1 MKKIYLSVLLAVPIL
16 FNAQSIEGT
25 WKLAQQAAA
34 LAVGPNQGDGSWW
47 SNSAN
52 DLTVRDCFFDDS
64 ITFDANGNMM
74 HYMDGSTWVEA
85 WQGVASEQ
93 CGTPV
98 APHDG
103 SGTYTYTF
111 SNNQLTVN
119 GLGAHIGLPKAINGG
134 ELTDPANA
142 VSSITYEISFGA
154 NGEMVADIQSA
165 GGGSGWWRFIYQ
177 KTNVAPPPPP
187 TTYNVTLKVDAS
199 NIVVGA
205 SGLFAGGGVL
215 GDAQAVQLTDP
226 DGDNIYEGV
235 GSFPASGGNYVFL
248 NGPADGGDWG
258 AKEDLNGLPCADAS
272 NWNDRLMPPLT
283 SDTTVCFEYGT
294 CTPCGGTPPPP
305 PTTYNVT
312 FEVHTDSLVAR
323 GGTVSGDG
331 IYIGGG
337 FVGGHDALLLS
348 QTVNS
353 DGKDVWTGT
362 TPLNS
367 SGGWF
372 TILNG
377 NCNDW
382 SCKEDISGQSCADPG
397 NFNDRNNLLGG
408 FSNDTTIVLEYGDC
422 TRPNSTTKVTE
433 HLSKLSLYPNPTFDV
448 INISSTST
456 ITDYNIYNMI
466 GNKVMSTNV
475 NASNAVVD
483 MSTLTKGVYFV
494 EVNLNGII
502 TNKRIIKK

>member
-1 MKKIYLSVLLAVPIL
+1 MKKIYLSVLLAIPFL

-25 WKLAQQAAA
+25 WKLAQQAGA

-52 DLTVRDCFFDDS
+52 DLTVRSCFFDDS

-111 SNNQLTVN
+111 ANNQLTVN

-134 ELTDPANA
+134 EINDPANA
-142 VSSITYEISFGA
+142 VSSITYEISFGV
-154 NGEMVADIQSA
+154 NGELIADIQSA
-165 GGGSGWWRFIYQ
+165 GGGTGWWRFIY
-177 KTNVAPPPPP
+177 TLTSAPPPPP
-187 TTYNVTLKVDAS
+187 
-199 NIVVGA
+199 
-205 SGLFAGGGVL
+205 
-215 GDAQAVQLTDP
+215 
-226 DGDNIYEGV
+226 
-235 GSFPASGGNYVFL
+235 PAAY
-248 NGPADGGDWG
+248 D
-258 AKEDLNGLPCADAS
+258 
-272 NWNDRLMPPLT
+272 
-283 SDTTVCFEYGT
+283 
-294 CTPCGGTPPPP
+294 
-305 PTTYNVT
+305 VT
-312 FEVHTDSLVAR
+312 FVVHTDNIA
-323 GGTVSGDG
+323 GNVSSDG

-337 FVGGHDALLLS
+337 FVGGNDALALS
-348 QTVNS
+348 DA
-353 DGKDVWTGT
+353 DGDGVWEGT
-362 TPLNS
+362 MNLPAA
-367 SGGWF
+367 GGHF

-377 NCNDW
+377 NCSDW
-382 SCKEDISGQSCADPG
+382 SCKEDISGLPCADPG
-397 NFNDRNNLLGG
+397 NYNDRNNLLGG
-408 FSNDTTIVLEYGDC
+408 FTQDTTLVLQFGDC
-422 TRPNSTTKVTE
+422 STPSGNTGIIHNAKDVI
-433 HLSKLSLYPNPTFDV
+433 SIYPNPTSDV
-448 INISSTST
+448 INIFSTST

-466 GNKVMSTNV
+466 GNKVMSTIV

-494 EVNLNGII
+494 EVNQNGML